1 MEKHKVSWF
10 SFGEWC
16 TSFLSV
22 KKMFRCI
29 FKIVTSFS
37 PDISHILALTQ
48 CFKITRNSLIIPQLH
63 IRVRNELCLH
73 RKYLN

>member
-37 PDISHILALTQ
+37 PDISHILALTR
-48 CFKITRNSLIIPQLH
+48 CFKIAQNSLIVLH
-63 IRVRNELCLH
+63 IRVQIKVCLH